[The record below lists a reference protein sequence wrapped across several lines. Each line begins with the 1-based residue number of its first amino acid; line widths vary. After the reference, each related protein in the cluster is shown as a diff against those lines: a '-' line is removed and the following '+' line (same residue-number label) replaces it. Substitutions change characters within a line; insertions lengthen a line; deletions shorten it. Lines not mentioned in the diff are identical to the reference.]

1 MADFYQTGTIT
12 TLHRLNTDGLSSM
25 ERDLRSHAAATPI
38 GLVLPALYT
47 EFERPAMRRIVDELR
62 KVPYLARIVVAL
74 GRANEAQYL
83 HAKSFFD
90 DFETPVSFLQ
100 VDHPQVA
107 DLFSQLKRNGLE
119 SGTAGKGRSCWLAYG
134 LLLAQKHCQVI
145 ALHDCDIKSYRR
157 DLLARLCYPAVHP
170 ELGFEF
176 VKGYY
181 ARTSDRLHGRVTR
194 LFWAP
199 LVRAIESLSP
209 GTEFLN
215 YLASF
220 RYALAG
226 EFAMRARTARESRI
240 PCDWGLEVGMLSE
253 VYRNCPRNRIC
264 QVDLTDNYEHKH
276 QPLSADDSTAGLR
289 RMTRDITT
297 TLLRTV
303 ASEGMAFGAEALRM
317 LEIRYVRMAEEM
329 IDRYHADAIVN
340 GLQFDRHSEESA
352 VAAFQTSLREGAA
365 SFAAGAVPECT
376 LPSWSR
382 VLSAI
387 PDFFDRLQNAVADTS
402 TSKVQT
408 IRHTRVPV
416 EIGMPGMAVPAL
428 G

>member
-1 MADFYQTGTIT
+1 
-12 TLHRLNTDGLSSM
+12 
-25 ERDLRSHAAATPI
+25 
-38 GLVLPALYT
+38 
-47 EFERPAMRRIVDELR
+47 
-62 KVPYLARIVVAL
+62 
-74 GRANEAQYL
+74 
-83 HAKSFFD
+83 
-90 DFETPVSFLQ
+90 
-100 VDHPQVA
+100 
-107 DLFSQLKRNGLE
+107 
-119 SGTAGKGRSCWLAYG
+119 
-134 LLLAQKHCQVI
+134 
-145 ALHDCDIKSYRR
+145 
-157 DLLARLCYPAVHP
+157 
-170 ELGFEF
+170 
-176 VKGYY
+176 
-181 ARTSDRLHGRVTR
+181 
-194 LFWAP
+194 
-199 LVRAIESLSP
+199 
-209 GTEFLN
+209 
-215 YLASF
+215 
-220 RYALAG
+220 
-226 EFAMRARTARESRI
+226 
-240 PCDWGLEVGMLSE
+240 MLSE

-303 ASEGMAFGAEALRM
+303 ASEGMALGADTLKM

-416 EIGMPGMAVPAL
+416 EMGMPGMAVPAL

>member
-1 MADFYQTGTIT
+1 
-12 TLHRLNTDGLSSM
+12 
-25 ERDLRSHAAATPI
+25 
-38 GLVLPALYT
+38 
-47 EFERPAMRRIVDELR
+47 MRRIVEELR
-62 KVPYLARIVVAL
+62 KVPYLAKIVVAL

-83 HAKSFFD
+83 HAKSFFEG
-90 DFETPVSFLQ
+90 FETPVTFLQ

-107 DLFSQLKRNGLE
+107 ALFSLLKENGLE
-119 SGTAGKGRSCWLAYG
+119 SGTPGKGRTCWLSYG
-134 LLLAQKHCQVI
+134 LLLAQQHCQVI

-209 GTEFLN
+209 GAEFLQ
-215 YLASF
+215 YLGSF
-220 RYALAG
+220 RYALSG
-226 EFAMRARTARESRI
+226 EFAMRTRTVRESRI

-253 VYRNCPRNRIC
+253 VYRNCPPNRIC
-264 QVDLTDNYEHKH
+264 QVDLTDNYDHKH
-276 QPLSADDSTAGLR
+276 QPLSADDSNGGLR
-289 RMTRDITT
+289 RMTRDIAS

-303 ASEGMAFGAEALRM
+303 AGEGTIFGADALRT
-317 LEIRYVRMAEEM
+317 LEIRYSRIAEEM
-329 IDRYHADAIVN
+329 IDQYHADAIVN
-340 GLQFDRHSEESA
+340 GLQFDRHGEECA
-352 VAAFQTSLREGAA
+352 VAAFRDSLREGAA
-365 SFAAGAVPECT
+365 GFAAGGAPECT

-382 VLSAI
+382 VVSAI
-387 PDFFDRLQNAVADTS
+387 PDFFDRLQNAVADSNT
-402 TSKVQT
+402 TKVQS
-408 IRHTRVPV
+408 IRPTRVPV
-416 EIGMPGMAVPAL
+416 EAALAAMAVPAS

>member
-1 MADFYQTGTIT
+1 MADFFQTGTIT
-12 TLHRLNTDGLSSM
+12 TLHRLNADGLSGV
-25 ERDLRSHAAATPI
+25 ERDLRRHAAATPI

-62 KVPYLARIVVAL
+62 RVPYLARIIVAL

-90 DFETPVSFLQ
+90 GFETPVTFLQ
-100 VDHPQVA
+100 VDHPKIA
-107 DLFSQLKRNGLE
+107 SLFSLLEENGLE
-119 SGTAGKGRSCWLAYG
+119 SGSAGKGRTCWLSYG
-134 LLLAQKHCQVI
+134 LLLAQQECQVI
-145 ALHDCDIKSYRR
+145 ALHDCDIKSYHR

-181 ARTSDRLHGRVTR
+181 ARTSDRLHGRATR

-199 LVRAIESLSP
+199 LVRAIESMSP
-209 GTEFLN
+209 GSDFLHF
-215 YLASF
+215 LGSF
-220 RYALAG
+220 RYALSG
-226 EFAMRARTARESRI
+226 EFAMQARTARESRI

-253 VYRNCPRNRIC
+253 VYRNCTRSRVC
-264 QVDLTDNYEHKH
+264 QVDLTDNYDHKH
-276 QPLSADDSTAGLR
+276 QPLSAGDSTAGLR
-289 RMTRDITT
+289 RMTRDIAS

-303 ASEGMAFGAEALRM
+303 AGEGIIFGADALRT
-317 LEIRYVRMAEEM
+317 LEITYLRTAQEM

-340 GLQFDRHSEESA
+340 GLQFDRHGEESA
-352 VAAFQTSLREGAA
+352 VAAFRDSLREGAA
-365 SFAAGAVPECT
+365 SFAAGQVPDCT

-387 PDFFDRLQNAVADTS
+387 PDFYDRLLNAVAETEN
-402 TSKVQT
+402 TKVQ
-408 IRHTRVPV
+408 ILRPARVPAP
-416 EIGMPGMAVPAL
+416 ERVPLAIPAM